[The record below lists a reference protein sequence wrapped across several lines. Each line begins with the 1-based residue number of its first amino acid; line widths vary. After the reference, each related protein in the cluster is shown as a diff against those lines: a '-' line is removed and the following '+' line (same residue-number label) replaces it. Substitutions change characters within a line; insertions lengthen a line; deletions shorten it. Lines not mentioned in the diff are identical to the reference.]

1 MLHKCLTVRA
11 LIMHIEL
18 ISIQLIQAVLVL
30 IAWRRLRLRKL
41 LVLAKIDVVRAKVH
55 AVDGLDSALIVMD
68 E

>member
-1 MLHKCLTVRA
+1 
-11 LIMHIEL
+11 MHIEL